1 MNDMHTPPTPPL
13 PVPPPTGWMRWLP
26 GLHVLNHYQR
36 DWLPRDVV
44 AGLVL
49 SAILV
54 PVGMGYAEAAG
65 VPAIHGL
72 YATIVPLL
80 VYALLGPSRIMVLGP
95 DSTLAAVIASLIL
108 PLAGGSVER
117 AIALSGVLALMTGGF
132 LLLIGFARLG
142 VMADLFSK
150 PIRLGFFNAIAL
162 TVMISQLPKLM
173 GFSATVNGSLPRLME
188 MARGFLDGRG
198 NPAAMAIGVGCL
210 ALILGVRRWRPQW
223 PGVLVAVVLATAVSA
238 LLNLS
243 ATAGLDVIGPVPHG
257 LPVPTLPLASVTLE
271 DLRVLAPGAAIIAL
285 LAFADTSV
293 LSRALAKRSGTRVN
307 PDQEM
312 LALGSANIAAGLTQ
326 GFPISSSNSRTPVA
340 ASAGAQTQLAN
351 LVGAAVIALLLV
363 LAPGLLK
370 DMPQAALGAVVIT
383 ACISFTDWPGMLA
396 LLRQRRVEFML
407 AAVSF
412 LGVVF
417 YGVIEGIAGAIAL
430 SLLVMVWNAWH
441 PYHTVLVRVDGMKGY
456 HDAARHP
463 EGRFVPGLVLFRWDE
478 QLFFA
483 NADLFREALLQ
494 AVADAPTPTRQVIVA
509 ADAVNDIDVTAADML
524 GELDHE
530 LESRGIDL
538 QFAGLKGHVRDL
550 IMRYGLSPR
559 FDAEHFHPTVGN
571 AVNVYRA
578 RHGVKWK
585 DWDE

>member
-1 MNDMHTPPTPPL
+1 MNTLPPPTPL
-13 PVPPPTGWMRWLP
+13 PPPSGWLRWVP
-26 GLHVLNHYQR
+26 GLYVLLHYR
-36 DWLPRDVV
+36 REWLGRDVV

-49 SAILV
+49 SAILI

-117 AIALSGVLALMTGGF
+117 AVALAGMLALMTGGF

-173 GFSATVNGSLPRLME
+173 GYSSTVNGSLARLAE
-188 MARGFLDGRG
+188 MVRGFAEGRG
-198 NPAAMAIGVGCL
+198 NPAAMAVGLGCL
-210 ALILGVRRWRPQW
+210 ALILGIRHWRPRW
-223 PGVLVAVVLATAVSA
+223 PGVLIAVVVATA
-238 LLNLS
+238 LS
-243 ATAGLDVIGPVPHG
+243 TLFRLADTMGLDVIGPVPRG
-257 LPVPTLPLASVTLE
+257 LPHFTVPISGVGLD

-285 LAFADTSV
+285 LIFADNSV
-293 LSRALAKRSGTRVN
+293 LSRLLAKRSGTRVS

-312 LALGSANIAAGLTQ
+312 LALGSANLVTGLMQ

-363 LAPGLLK
+363 LAPGLIQ

-396 LLRQRRVEFML
+396 LLKQRRVEFVL
-407 AAVSF
+407 AVASF

-417 YGVIEGIAGAIAL
+417 YGVIQGIAGAIAL

-441 PYHTVLVRVDGMKGY
+441 PYHTVLVRVDGRKGY
-456 HDAARHP
+456 HDAARHAD
-463 EGRFVPGLVLFRWDE
+463 GRFVPGLVLFRWDA

-483 NADLFREALLQ
+483 NAELFREALLQ

-530 LESRGIDL
+530 LEARGIDL
-538 QFAGLKGHVRDL
+538 QFGGLKGHVRDL

-559 FDAEHFHPTVGN
+559 FDPDHFHPTVGN
-571 AVNVYRA
+571 AVNVYRQQH
-578 RHGVKWK
+578 RVDWK
-585 DWDE
+585 DWDES

>member
-1 MNDMHTPPTPPL
+1 MNTLPPPTPL
-13 PVPPPTGWMRWLP
+13 PPPSGWLRWVP
-26 GLHVLNHYQR
+26 GLYVLLHYR
-36 DWLPRDVV
+36 REWLGRDVV

-49 SAILV
+49 SAVLV

-117 AIALSGVLALMTGGF
+117 AVALAGMLALMTGGF

-173 GFSATVNGSLPRLME
+173 GYSSTVNGSLARLAE
-188 MARGFLDGRG
+188 MVRGFAEGRG
-198 NPAAMAIGVGCL
+198 NPAAMAVGLGCL
-210 ALILGVRRWRPQW
+210 ALILGIRHWRPRW
-223 PGVLVAVVLATAVSA
+223 PGVLIAVVVATA
-238 LLNLS
+238 LS
-243 ATAGLDVIGPVPHG
+243 TLFRLADTMGLDVIGPVPRG
-257 LPVPTLPLASVTLE
+257 LPHFTVPISGVGLD

-285 LAFADTSV
+285 LIFADNSV
-293 LSRALAKRSGTRVN
+293 LSRLLAKRSGTRVS

-312 LALGSANIAAGLTQ
+312 LALGSANLATGLMQ

-363 LAPGLLK
+363 LAPGLIQ

-396 LLRQRRVEFML
+396 LLKQRRVEFVL
-407 AAVSF
+407 AVASF

-417 YGVIEGIAGAIAL
+417 YGVIQGIAGAIAL

-441 PYHTVLVRVDGMKGY
+441 PYHTVLVRVAGRKGY
-456 HDAARHP
+456 HDAARHAD
-463 EGRFVPGLVLFRWDE
+463 GRFVPGLVLFRWDA

-483 NADLFREALLQ
+483 NAELFREALLQ

-530 LESRGIDL
+530 LEARGIDL
-538 QFAGLKGHVRDL
+538 QFAGLKGHVKDL
-550 IMRYGLSPR
+550 IIRYGLSPR

-571 AVNVYRA
+571 AVNVYRRA
-578 RHGVKWK
+578 HAVDWK

>member
-1 MNDMHTPPTPPL
+1 MKTPPPPWPL
-13 PVPPPTGWMRWLP
+13 PPPTGWWRWAP
-26 GLHVLNHYQR
+26 GVHVLFNYQR
-36 DWLPRDVV
+36 DWLASDIV

-72 YATIVPLL
+72 YATIIPLL

-108 PLAGGSVER
+108 PLSGGSVER
-117 AIALSGVLALMTGGF
+117 AIALAGVLALMTGAF

-162 TVMISQLPKLM
+162 TVIISQLPKLM
-173 GFSATVNGSLPRLME
+173 GFSASVGGSLERLVAMVQ
-188 MARGFLDGRG
+188 GFLDGRG
-198 NPAAMAIGVGCL
+198 NPVAMAIGMGTL
-210 ALILGVRRWRPQW
+210 GLILGIRQARPHW
-223 PGVLVAVVLATAVSA
+223 PAVLIAVVVATGLSA
-238 LLNLS
+238 LLDLS

-257 LPVPTLPLASVTLE
+257 LPVPTWPLTLVTLS

-285 LAFADTSV
+285 LVFADSSV
-293 LSRALAKRSGTRVN
+293 LSRLLAKRAGTRVQ
-307 PDQEM
+307 PDQEL
-312 LALGSANIAAGLTQ
+312 LALGSANLAAGLMQ

-351 LVGAAVIALLLV
+351 LVGAGVIALLLV

-383 ACISFTDWPGMLA
+383 ACISFTDWPGMMA

-407 AAVSF
+407 AVSSF

-417 YGVIEGIAGAIAL
+417 FGVIQGIAGAIAL

-441 PYHTVLVRVDGMKGY
+441 PYHTVLVRVAGRKGY
-456 HDAARHP
+456 HDFSRHP
-463 EGRFVPGLVLFRWDE
+463 EGRFVPGLVLFRWDQ

-483 NADLFREALLQ
+483 NAELFREALLH
-494 AVADAPTPTRQVIVA
+494 AVEQAPTPTRHVIVA
-509 ADAVNDIDVTAADML
+509 AEPVNDIDVTAADML
-524 GELDHE
+524 AELDHE
-530 LESRGIDL
+530 LEARGIEL
-538 QFAGLKGHVRDL
+538 QFAGLPGHVRDL

-559 FDAEHFHPTVGN
+559 FDADHFHPTVGN
-571 AVNVYRA
+571 AVNVYRG
-578 RHGVKWK
+578 RHPVDWK
-585 DWDE
+585 DWDER

>member
-1 MNDMHTPPTPPL
+1 MKTPPPPWPL
-13 PVPPPTGWMRWLP
+13 PPPTGWWRWAP
-26 GLHVLNHYQR
+26 GVHVLFNYQR
-36 DWLPRDVV
+36 DWLASDIV

-72 YATIVPLL
+72 YATIIPLL

-117 AIALSGVLALMTGGF
+117 AIALAGVLALMTGAF

-162 TVMISQLPKLM
+162 TVIISQLPKLM
-173 GFSATVNGSLPRLME
+173 GFSASVGGSLERLVAMVQ
-188 MARGFLDGRG
+188 GFLDGRG
-198 NPAAMAIGVGCL
+198 NPVAMAIGMGTL
-210 ALILGVRRWRPQW
+210 GLILGIRQARPQW
-223 PGVLVAVVLATAVSA
+223 PAVLIAVVVATGLSA
-238 LLNLS
+238 LLDLS

-257 LPVPTLPLASVTLE
+257 LPVPTWPLTLVTLS

-285 LAFADTSV
+285 LVFADSSV
-293 LSRALAKRSGTRVN
+293 LSRLLAKRAGTRVQ
-307 PDQEM
+307 PDQEL
-312 LALGSANIAAGLTQ
+312 LALGSANLAAGLMQ

-351 LVGAAVIALLLV
+351 LVGAGVIALLLV

-383 ACISFTDWPGMLA
+383 ACISFTDWPGMMA

-407 AAVSF
+407 AVSSF

-417 YGVIEGIAGAIAL
+417 FGVIQGIAGAIAL

-441 PYHTVLVRVDGMKGY
+441 PYHTVLVRVAGRKGY
-456 HDAARHP
+456 HDFSRHP
-463 EGRFVPGLVLFRWDE
+463 EGRFVPGLVLFRWDQ

-483 NADLFREALLQ
+483 NAELFREALLH
-494 AVADAPTPTRQVIVA
+494 AVEQAPTPTRHVIVA
-509 ADAVNDIDVTAADML
+509 AEPVNDIDVTAADML
-524 GELDHE
+524 AELDHE
-530 LESRGIDL
+530 LEARGIEL
-538 QFAGLKGHVRDL
+538 QFAGLPGHVRDL

-559 FDAEHFHPTVGN
+559 FDADHFHPTVGN
-571 AVNVYRA
+571 AVNVYRG
-578 RHGVKWK
+578 RHPVDWK
-585 DWDE
+585 DWDER

>member
-1 MNDMHTPPTPPL
+1 MKTPPPPWPL
-13 PVPPPTGWMRWLP
+13 PPPTGWWRWAP
-26 GLHVLNHYQR
+26 GVHVLFNYQR
-36 DWLPRDVV
+36 DWLASDIV

-72 YATIVPLL
+72 YATIIPLL

-117 AIALSGVLALMTGGF
+117 AIALAGVLALMTGAF

-162 TVMISQLPKLM
+162 TVIISQLPKLM
-173 GFSATVNGSLPRLME
+173 GFSASVGGSLERLVAMVQ
-188 MARGFLDGRG
+188 GFLDGRG
-198 NPAAMAIGVGCL
+198 NPVAMAIGMGTL
-210 ALILGVRRWRPQW
+210 GLILGIRQARPQW
-223 PGVLVAVVLATAVSA
+223 PAVLIAVVVATGLSA
-238 LLNLS
+238 LLDLS

-257 LPVPTLPLASVTLE
+257 LPVPTWPLTLVTLS

-285 LAFADTSV
+285 LVFADSSV
-293 LSRALAKRSGTRVN
+293 LSRLLAKRAGTRVQ
-307 PDQEM
+307 PDQEL
-312 LALGSANIAAGLTQ
+312 LALGSANLAAGLMQ

-351 LVGAAVIALLLV
+351 LVGAGVIALLLV

-383 ACISFTDWPGMLA
+383 ACISFTDWPGMMA

-407 AAVSF
+407 AVSSF

-417 YGVIEGIAGAIAL
+417 FGVIQGIAGAIAL

-441 PYHTVLVRVDGMKGY
+441 PYHTVLVRVAGRKGY
-456 HDAARHP
+456 HDFSRHP
-463 EGRFVPGLVLFRWDE
+463 EGRFVPGLVLFRWDQ

-483 NADLFREALLQ
+483 NAELFREALLH
-494 AVADAPTPTRQVIVA
+494 AVEQAPTPTRHVIVA
-509 ADAVNDIDVTAADML
+509 AEPVNDIDVTAADML
-524 GELDHE
+524 AELDHE
-530 LESRGIDL
+530 LEARGIEL
-538 QFAGLKGHVRDL
+538 QFAGLPGHVRDL

-559 FDAEHFHPTVGN
+559 FNADHFHPTVGN
-571 AVNVYRA
+571 AVNVYRG
-578 RHGVKWK
+578 RHPVDWK
-585 DWDE
+585 DWDER

>member
-1 MNDMHTPPTPPL
+1 MKTPPPPWPL
-13 PVPPPTGWMRWLP
+13 PPPTGWWRWAP
-26 GLHVLNHYQR
+26 GVHVLFNYQR
-36 DWLPRDVV
+36 DWLASDIV

-72 YATIVPLL
+72 YATIIPLL

-108 PLAGGSVER
+108 PLSGGSVER
-117 AIALSGVLALMTGGF
+117 AIALAGVLALMTGAF

-162 TVMISQLPKLM
+162 TVIISQLPKLM
-173 GFSATVNGSLPRLME
+173 GFSASVGGSLERLVAMVQ
-188 MARGFLDGRG
+188 GFLDGRG
-198 NPAAMAIGVGCL
+198 NPVAMAIGMGTL
-210 ALILGVRRWRPQW
+210 GLILGIRQARPQW
-223 PGVLVAVVLATAVSA
+223 PAVLIAVVVATGLSA
-238 LLNLS
+238 LLDLS

-257 LPVPTLPLASVTLE
+257 LPVPTWPLTLVTLS

-285 LAFADTSV
+285 LVFADSSV
-293 LSRALAKRSGTRVN
+293 LSRLLAKRAGTRVQ
-307 PDQEM
+307 PDQEL
-312 LALGSANIAAGLTQ
+312 LALGSANLAAGLMQ

-351 LVGAAVIALLLV
+351 LVGAGVIALLLV

-383 ACISFTDWPGMLA
+383 ACISFTDWPGMMA

-407 AAVSF
+407 AVSSF

-417 YGVIEGIAGAIAL
+417 FGVIQGIAGAIAL

-441 PYHTVLVRVDGMKGY
+441 PYHTVLVRVAGRKGY
-456 HDAARHP
+456 HDFSRHP
-463 EGRFVPGLVLFRWDE
+463 EGRFVPGLVLFRWDQ

-483 NADLFREALLQ
+483 NAELFREALLH
-494 AVADAPTPTRQVIVA
+494 AVEQAPTPTRHVIVA
-509 ADAVNDIDVTAADML
+509 AEPVNDIDVTAADML
-524 GELDHE
+524 AELDHE
-530 LESRGIDL
+530 LEARGIEL
-538 QFAGLKGHVRDL
+538 QFAGLPGHVRDL

-559 FDAEHFHPTVGN
+559 FDADHFHPTVGN
-571 AVNVYRA
+571 AVNVYRG
-578 RHGVKWK
+578 RHPVDWK
-585 DWDE
+585 DWDER